1 MKYNHLSQNE
11 RYQIFSLMKEGMNC
25 TQIANNLGRSKS
37 TISREIRRNKGG
49 RGYRPKQADQLARE
63 RSLFS
68 RNARR
73 IEPGVLKAAFE
84 RISEQL
90 SPEQIAAELPISHE
104 ALYQHIYVNK
114 ADGGLLWKNLRCQKK
129 KRKRYAGGTDR
140 RGQIPGRRPIH
151 ERPADVETRRTV
163 GHWEGDTVIGA
174 GHKQAIVTL
183 VERRSGYARLM
194 KVSHKT
200 SKQVADAVIKK
211 LRSINARVKTIT
223 FYNEINAIGVAQ
235 KEQAHPRLSKQPK
248 KYSATSN
255 PQSVVTSTC
264 YLGQRFTIM
273 NTRSCSDGLRSSP
286 NLKQSVAQ
294 WKVRT
299 LSTGSYWPQRPY
311 REGSIHW
318 AKLQSNSGKGL
329 MI

>member
-11 RYQIFSLMKEGMNC
+11 RYQIFSLMKAGLNC

-49 RGYRPKQADQLARE
+49 RGYRPKQADRLPQE
-63 RSLFS
+63 RSIGS

-73 IEPGVLKAAFE
+73 IEPHVLKAAFE

-90 SPEQIAAELPISHE
+90 SPEQVAAELPISHE

-114 ADGGLLWKNLRCQKK
+114 ADGGLLWKNLRSQKK

-211 LRSINARVKTIT
+211 LRSINAGVKTIT
-223 FYNEINAIGVAQ
+223 FDNGKEFAEHARIDEALGSKTYFADPFSSWQRGSNENFNGLLRQYI
-235 KEQAHPRLSKQPK
+235 PK
-248 KYSATSN
+248 KR
-255 PQSVVTSTC
+255 P
-264 YLGQRFTIM
+264 
-273 NTRSCSDGLRSSP
+273 
-286 NLKQSVAQ
+286 
-294 WKVRT
+294 
-299 LSTGSYWPQRPY
+299 LSTVTDEELKMIEERLNNRP
-311 REGSIHW
+311 RKRLRFKTPNQVFHESLNRV
-318 AKLQSNSGKGL
+318 ALRP
-329 MI
+329 

>member
-49 RGYRPKQADQLARE
+49 RGYRPKQADRLPQE
-63 RSLFS
+63 RSIGS

-73 IEPGVLKAAFE
+73 IEPHVLKAAFE

-90 SPEQIAAELPISHE
+90 SPEQVAAELPISHE

-114 ADGGLLWKNLRCQKK
+114 ADGGLLWKNLRSQKK

-211 LRSINARVKTIT
+211 LRSINAGVKTIT
-223 FYNEINAIGVAQ
+223 FDNGKEFAEHARIDEALGSKTYFADPFSSWQRGSNENFNGLLRQYI
-235 KEQAHPRLSKQPK
+235 PK
-248 KYSATSN
+248 KR
-255 PQSVVTSTC
+255 P
-264 YLGQRFTIM
+264 
-273 NTRSCSDGLRSSP
+273 
-286 NLKQSVAQ
+286 
-294 WKVRT
+294 
-299 LSTGSYWPQRPY
+299 LSTVTDEELKMIEERLNNRP
-311 REGSIHW
+311 RKRLGFKTPKQVFHESLNRVALHT
-318 AKLQSNSGKGL
+318 
-329 MI
+329 